1 MAESSRE
8 LLLRAVHFRK
18 LFLRAKF
25 ALETLYLYVKPF
37 RSYLALKSI
46 IVKNSTYLVFWGKLH
61 GRYPTTYTFLESS
74 FHLTD
79 NICLIDSLPLSA
91 AVKTL

>member
-1 MAESSRE
+1 MADSSRE
-8 LLLRAVHFRK
+8 LLLHAIHFRK

-61 GRYPTTYTFLESS
+61 GRYPTTYTLLE
-74 FHLTD
+74 HLF
-79 NICLIDSLPLSA
+79 I
-91 AVKTL
+91 